1 MLYCT
6 MCNALFLR
14 TIIYQCFC
22 GVHCS
27 DTSPIRKHYVSPPAS
42 LTTAGPGIWRQY
54 KGRAGGTPG
63 SPGAAPLGAG
73 APQHWTDALF
83 YWIYNSIHLHTFWI
97 FVFIDLTT
105 ISSSIGRRY
114 YYGLLLY
121 QSCSGFII
129 LYHYYDVIFTLSF
142 YCVYI

>member
-63 SPGAAPLGAG
+63 SPGAAPLWSRCPTTLGRCIILLDL
-73 APQHWTDALF
+73 QFHSFTYYLLWTNC
-83 YWIYNSIHLHTFWI
+83 IY
-97 FVFIDLTT
+97 
-105 ISSSIGRRY
+105 
-114 YYGLLLY
+114 LLY
-121 QSCSGFII
+121 TPRSAKGNLC
-129 LYHYYDVIFTLSF
+129 LYLP
-142 YCVYI
+142 YIYGYSKPF